1 MVLSLVPE
9 PCSFVLCAIEI
20 EERNESSLFFFSL
33 FLFICIYFLSSRRD
47 FNLSFLAEMTTKF
60 NQELYTKMQARK
72 NEPLSSLGKKVVR
85 VVEKRIS
92 INLITSILE
101 TMRVASKTSVDEIT
115 PHPKRQCVANKGKEM
130 VGS

>member
-1 MVLSLVPE
+1 
-9 PCSFVLCAIEI
+9 
-20 EERNESSLFFFSL
+20 
-33 FLFICIYFLSSRRD
+33 
-47 FNLSFLAEMTTKF
+47 
-60 NQELYTKMQARK
+60 MQARK

-115 PHPKRQCVANKGKEM
+115 PRPKRQCVANKGKEM